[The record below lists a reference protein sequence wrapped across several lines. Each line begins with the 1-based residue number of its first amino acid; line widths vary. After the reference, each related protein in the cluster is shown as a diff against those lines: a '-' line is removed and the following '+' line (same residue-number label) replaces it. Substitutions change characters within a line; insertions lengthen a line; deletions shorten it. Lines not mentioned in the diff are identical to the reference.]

1 LENVSAVLKKVDPA
15 WRAFE
20 RTTRVGPIRNKAHY
34 DEMVEMLDA
43 LIGEV
48 NGRRSHPLAGLLYIV
63 GEFIREY
70 DDRHFPAEDVSAVDM
85 LSSLMESHKL
95 RQSDLPEIGAQ
106 SVVSA
111 VLAGKRKLNARQIAR
126 LSKRFRLSAN
136 VFLDS

>member
-1 LENVSAVLKKVDPA
+1 MSTVLKKVDPA

-20 RTTRVGPIRNKAHY
+20 RATRVGPIRNRAHH
-34 DEMVEMLDA
+34 DEMVAMLDA
-43 LIGEV
+43 LIDEV

-70 DDRHFPAEDVSAVDM
+70 DERHFPAEDVSPM
-85 LSSLMESHKL
+85 EILSSLMESHKL

-126 LSKRFRLSAN
+126 LSKRFGLPADA
-136 VFLDS
+136 FLDS